1 MDIQPTTDG
10 ILDLQTEALV
20 VTLSEDVNSRS
31 GIIETL
37 NQAMDNAI
45 ANLIENREITG
56 KQGEI
61 TLLHTY
67 GGVPSKRLVIVGIG
81 KQDNFNI
88 QTIRR
93 VSGEVARFLRRRRI
107 GEFTMA
113 PPDQEILGFG
123 PKHKAEA
130 MVEGVLLGLYQFT
143 HHKAADQDIQPM
155 EQLRIWSQRQMDIA
169 DIEQGISHG
178 RVLSEAISLCRDL
191 VNEPSNHMTPTQL
204 AIVATEIAQEG
215 SLEISVL
222 DKAQLEELG
231 MGAILGVARGS
242 HEPPKF
248 IILRYWGD
256 RENPDNNIALI
267 GKGITFDSGGISIK
281 PAAGMGAMKGDMAGA
296 AAVLA
301 AIKAISHLDLRLNV
315 TVLAACTE
323 NLPGGGAQKPGD
335 VIRAMNNKTIEVE
348 NTDAEGRLVLA
359 DALSYARHIGIT
371 RLVDVAT
378 LTGAIRTTLG
388 TAGTGVFGTNQ
399 GLVDRIIKAS
409 HHTGEKMWQLPLWEE
424 FKVQNASQ
432 VADIKNTG
440 GAAAGSATAA
450 WFLAEFAGDTPWIHL
465 DIAGTAT
472 SDTTRGERV
481 KGATGTPVRTL
492 VAFIQDLASS

>member
-1 MDIQPTTDG
+1 
-10 ILDLQTEALV
+10 
-20 VTLSEDVNSRS
+20 
-31 GIIETL
+31 
-37 NQAMDNAI
+37 
-45 ANLIENREITG
+45 
-56 KQGEI
+56 
-61 TLLHTY
+61 
-67 GGVPSKRLVIVGIG
+67 
-81 KQDNFNI
+81 
-88 QTIRR
+88 
-93 VSGEVARFLRRRRI
+93 
-107 GEFTMA
+107 
-113 PPDQEILGFG
+113 
-123 PKHKAEA
+123 
-130 MVEGVLLGLYQFT
+130 MVEGALLGLYQFT
-143 HHKAADQDIQPM
+143 HHKAPDQDKQPIKK
-155 EQLRIWSQRQMDIA
+155 LRIWAPRQIDVP
-169 DIEQGISHG
+169 DIEQGISDG

-191 VNEPSNHMTPTQL
+191 VNEPSNYMTPTQL
-204 AIVATEIAQEG
+204 AIVATEIAHEQ

-301 AIKAISHLDLRLNV
+301 AMKAISHLELRLNV
-315 TVLAACTE
+315 NVLAACTE
-323 NLPGGGAQKPGD
+323 NLPGGRAQKPGD
-335 VIRAMNNKTIEVE
+335 VIRAMNGKTIEVE

-359 DALSYARHIGIT
+359 DALSYARNIGMT

-388 TAGTGVFGTNQ
+388 TAGTGVFGTSQ
-399 GLVDRIIKAS
+399 ELVDRIVKAS

-424 FKVQNASQ
+424 FKEQNASQ

-450 WFLAEFAGDTPWIHL
+450 WFLAEFAEDTPWVHL

-472 SDTTRGERV
+472 SEATKGERV
-481 KGATGTPVRTL
+481 KGATGTQVRTL
-492 VAFIQDLASS
+492 VALIQDLASS